1 MARLRRIVSL
11 ILSAY
16 LLFVL
21 AVVIFQRKLLFFP
34 TRQAEP
40 EIVAMAAQIG
50 LEAWRDEAGTIIGW
64 KRAGQS
70 SKRAAHKLLVF
81 HGNAGNAVFREDYLR
96 SFEALED
103 GGKWEVWLAEY
114 PGYGARPGSPGRE
127 AFREAGRQAVAKLQ
141 ALDSRPLFLLGESLG
156 SGVAAELAGDP
167 ANRIAGV
174 ILVTPFA
181 RLAEVAQEKFPILP
195 AWFIVRDRW
204 DNRQALAGFHG
215 PVAVLIAEA
224 DEVVGA
230 KQGEELFA
238 ALREPKRCRRFPEA
252 QHNDPDIHGAEW
264 APEVSAFL
272 LQNVTG
278 KP

>member
-1 MARLRRIVSL
+1 MARLRRIVTL
-11 ILSAY
+11 ILGAY

-21 AVVIFQRKLLFFP
+21 AVALFQRRLLFFP

-40 EIVAMAAQIG
+40 EIVAMASGIG
-50 LEAWRDEAGTIIGW
+50 LEAWRDESGAIIGW
-64 KRAGQS
+64 KRAGAS
-70 SKRAAHKLLVF
+70 SKLGANKLLVF
-81 HGNAGNAVFREDYLR
+81 HGNAGNAVFREDYLK

-114 PGYGARPGSPGRE
+114 PGYGARSGRPSRDS
-127 AFREAGRQAVAKLQ
+127 FREEGRQAVAKLQ
-141 ALDSRPLFLLGESLG
+141 TLDARPLFLMGESLG

-181 RLAEVAQEKFPILP
+181 RLAEVAQQNFPILP
-195 AWFIVRDRW
+195 ARLILRDRW
-204 DNRQALAGFHG
+204 DNQRALAGFHG

-230 KQGEELFA
+230 RQGEQLFA
-238 ALREPKRCRRFPEA
+238 ALAEPKRCWRFPDA
-252 QHNDPDIHGAEW
+252 HHNDPDIHGAEW
-264 APEVSAFL
+264 APQVSVFL

-278 KP
+278 NP